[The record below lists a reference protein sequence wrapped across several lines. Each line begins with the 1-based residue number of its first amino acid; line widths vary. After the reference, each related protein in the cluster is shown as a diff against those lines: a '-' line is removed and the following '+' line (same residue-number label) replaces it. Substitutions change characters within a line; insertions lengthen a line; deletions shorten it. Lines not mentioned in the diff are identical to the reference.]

1 MTLSPASVAPLPVES
16 RGRPQEEL
24 YHMALH
30 ETPEH
35 RSRNDAQLAVTK
47 RQRPDLW
54 QRLLSLMTPAE
65 RADAER
71 RAEQA
76 ERDGWREGGR
86 P

>member
-35 RSRNDAQLAVTK
+35 RRRNDAQLAITK
-47 RQRPDLW
+47 RQSPGLW
-54 QRLLSLMTPAE
+54 QRLLDSLTPTQ
-65 RADAER
+65 RADVER